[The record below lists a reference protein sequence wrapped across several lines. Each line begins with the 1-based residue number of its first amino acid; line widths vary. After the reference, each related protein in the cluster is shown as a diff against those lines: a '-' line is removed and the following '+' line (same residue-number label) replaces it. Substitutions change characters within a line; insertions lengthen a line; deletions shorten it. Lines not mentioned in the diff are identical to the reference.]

1 MQANVSSSHNTS
13 AVLHGAKDLR
23 IVSGGLEYEP
33 VAVITD
39 WPGLP
44 QEDRPYTLPGPGEVQ
59 IRVRATGLCG
69 SDLHYYN
76 HGRNGDFALQHP
88 MALGHESAGEIVA
101 IGPDVPLDQFAVG
114 DRVAIEAGVYCKACA
129 RCKEGRYN
137 LCPSMRF
144 ASSAK
149 THPHLDG
156 TLQRYMNWPY
166 WGVHALPN
174 NVSLESAA
182 LIEPLSVVLQGL
194 RRSNLH
200 AGESVLVLGAGAVG
214 LLACAAAKASG
225 AAYVAAVDIDA
236 SRLKFAKDNG
246 WVDGTHLLS
255 RTPASRP
262 ATVNGVPPSLDGRAE
277 RVAQDAS
284 TIATAKETSATLMS
298 SLFPENTGGKRDRH
312 IDNLRQGFDAVF
324 ECSGV
329 PSCVQTGIFAT
340 RPGGRIVLIGMG
352 VPIQTLPIGAAA
364 LREVDILGVFR
375 YSGTYPVAI
384 SMLSGGSLRATGGG
398 VPAGGASAAA
408 KNNGDAIAIAEG
420 TGTGRKMG
428 GIENVISHRFT
439 LRQAREAF
447 ETLAKGHSDD
457 GRGVVKV
464 FIVDD
469 EQT

>member
-1 MQANVSSSHNTS
+1 
-13 AVLHGAKDLR
+13 
-23 IVSGGLEYEP
+23 
-33 VAVITD
+33 
-39 WPGLP
+39 
-44 QEDRPYTLPGPGEVQ
+44 
-59 IRVRATGLCG
+59 
-69 SDLHYYN
+69 
-76 HGRNGDFALQHP
+76 

-114 DRVAIEAGVYCKACA
+114 DRVAIEAGVYCKSCA

-156 TLQRYMNWPY
+156 TLQTFMNWPY

-236 SRLKFAKDNG
+236 ARLKFAKDNG

-255 RTPASRP
+255 RGGGSSSQKSNRRMSMLTNGTT
-262 ATVNGVPPSLDGRAE
+262 ATNSDPRAE
-277 RVAQDAS
+277 RAAQDAA
-284 TIATAKETSATLMS
+284 TIATAKETSATLMD
-298 SLFPENTGGKRDRH
+298 SLFPPTTNAHGKPDRH

-352 VPIQTLPIGAAA
+352 TPIQTLPIGAAA

-375 YSGTYPVAI
+375 YSGTYPIAI
-384 SMLSGGSLRATGGG
+384 SMLSGGSLRSSGGG
-398 VPAGGASAAA
+398 QPASGILSKKNRNSVGADSATAPCT
-408 KNNGDAIAIAEG
+408 EG
-420 TGTGRKMG
+420 TGSGQKMG
-428 GIENVISHRFT
+428 GIENVISHRYP
-439 LRQAREAF
+439 LRKAKEAF
-447 ETLAKGHSDD
+447 ETLAKGYSED

-469 EQT
+469 DAA

>member
-1 MQANVSSSHNTS
+1 MNGEDVTRHRLTSS
-13 AVLHGAKDLR
+13 VLFA
-23 IVSGGLEYEP
+23 
-33 VAVITD
+33 A
-39 WPGLP
+39 

-88 MALGHESAGEIVA
+88 MALGHESAGEITAV
-101 IGPDVPLDQFAVG
+101 GPDVPADQFAVG
-114 DRVAIEAGVYCKACA
+114 DRVAIEAGIYCKSCA

-156 TLQRYMNWPY
+156 TLQTYMNWPY
-166 WGVHALPN
+166 WGVHALPA
-174 NVSLESAA
+174 NVSLKSAA

-236 SRLKFAKDNG
+236 ARLNFAKANG

-255 RTPASRP
+255 RSSSAASSSSKRTS
-262 ATVNGVPPSLDGRAE
+262 TVNGGGHAPDSRSERA
-277 RVAQDAS
+277 AHDAA
-284 TIATAKETSATLMS
+284 TIAAAKDTAGAVLD
-298 SLFPENTGGKRDRH
+298 SLFPQPIGASKRDRH
-312 IDNLRQGFDAVF
+312 IDNLRQGFDVVF

-329 PSCVQTGIFAT
+329 PTCVQTGIFAT
-340 RPGGRIVLIGMG
+340 RPGGRVVLIGMG

-384 SMLSGGSLRATGGG
+384 SMLSGGSLRARGGG
-398 VPAGGASAAA
+398 QSAAA
-408 KNNGDAIAIAEG
+408 TNASLATATAHSTEG
-420 TGTGRKMG
+420 TGTGQKMG
-428 GIENVISHRFT
+428 GIENVISHT
-439 LRQAREAF
+439 YALKDARQAF
-447 ETLAKGHSDD
+447 ETLARGSSED

-464 FIVDD
+464 FVVDG
-469 EQT
+469 EGSE